1 MQMNWEYTPEARIA
15 AHETM
20 NKRLAENRAR
30 CQERIDAL
38 RDKHLAERKAW
49 NAYRRA
55 LYAKL
60 KDALDSRDALK
71 AKLEEA
77 KNHKKAPP
85 PPPPMPGR
93 GKAPPPPPPPMP
105 GRGKA
110 PPPPVVPNAVEWVRS
125 PPKPALTQAQK
136 NAMELARKTAEMH
149 KELAKVL
156 AQRRKNINKN

>member
-1 MQMNWEYTPEARIA
+1 MNWEYTPEARIA

-38 RDKHLAERKAW
+38 RDKHSAERKAW

-55 LYAKL
+55 LLAKL
-60 KDALDSRDALK
+60 KDALDRCK
-71 AKLEEA
+71 EA
-77 KNHKKAPP
+77 ENHSKNHKKAPP

-93 GKAPPPPPPPMP
+93 GKAPPPPPPMP
-105 GRGKA
+105 PRHGKA
-110 PPPPVVPNAVEWVRS
+110 PLPSVPNTANWARL
-125 PPKPALTQAQK
+125 PPKPELTQAQK
-136 NAMELARKTAEMH
+136 NAIELAKKTAEMH